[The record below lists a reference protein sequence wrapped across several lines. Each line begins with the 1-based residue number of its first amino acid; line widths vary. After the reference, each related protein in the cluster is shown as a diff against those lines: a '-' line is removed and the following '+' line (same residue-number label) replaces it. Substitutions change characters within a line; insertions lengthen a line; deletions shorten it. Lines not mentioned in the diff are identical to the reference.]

1 MGILYGSWHKSSSVG
16 NNDVTLISTKVIM
29 RNKK

>member
-16 NNDVTLISTKVIM
+16 KNDVALISTKVIM
-29 RNKK
+29 HNKK